1 MTKVIVLTV
10 SESKRLIAK
19 GVANL
24 DIVKKALRH
33 GIIAV
38 AKGTTN
44 GYIVEELLNK
54 RIDKTAYVLGKTL
67 PEKMEGLYRFPDPA
81 KDVVL
86 KNGEPIDISV
96 VESVRSMGEGDVFI
110 KGGNALNYEK
120 GLVGVLSGALNGGT
134 IGATL
139 EIINHH
145 KISLVL
151 PIGLEKSVVTGV
163 YSTQEELKKGAVT
176 WRDAPLRLVPLSG
189 IIVTEIEA
197 LEILTGVKA
206 GVISA
211 GGVGGAEGSIRLL
224 LKGETEQVRK
234 AVELITD
241 IQGEPSFLTLH

>member
-1 MTKVIVLTV
+1 MTKIIVLTV

-19 GVANL
+19 GVVNL
-24 DIVKKALRH
+24 DIVNKALSS

-44 GYIVEELLNK
+44 GYVVEELLNK
-54 RIDKTAYVLGKTL
+54 RIDKTAYILGKTL
-67 PEKMEGLYRFPDPA
+67 PEKMEGLYSFPAPA

-96 VESVRSMGEGDVFI
+96 VESVRSMGVGDVFI

-139 EIINHH
+139 EMLNYH

-151 PIGLEKSVVTGV
+151 PIGLEKSVVTSA
-163 YSTQEELKKGAVT
+163 YSIQEELIKGEVT

-206 GVISA
+206 GVISV
-211 GGVGGAEGSIRLL
+211 GGIGGAEGSIRLL
-224 LKGETEQVRK
+224 LKGEIEQVSK